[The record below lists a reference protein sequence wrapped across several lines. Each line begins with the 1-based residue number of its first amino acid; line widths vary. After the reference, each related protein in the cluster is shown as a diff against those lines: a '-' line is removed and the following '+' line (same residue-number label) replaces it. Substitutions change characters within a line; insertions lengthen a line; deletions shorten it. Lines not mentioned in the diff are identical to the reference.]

1 MLNLAQWLRNGTSMV
16 PLRVFPTSNAKNYAE
31 GGVMIDFSLT
41 KEQRAIQ
48 DAAREFAEKELAPS
62 AAQRDEEEVFDREIF
77 FKTAQLG
84 FAGLLHPACRGEDAL
99 TYMEFTLILEE
110 LGRCCSASAVCLFPH
125 MVTQGCI
132 YKWGTQEHKEKYLQ
146 KLANGQLLGAFSMTE
161 PEAGSDVASLTTT
174 ALRDG
179 DTYVLN
185 GTKCFVTN
193 GGEADLYLVM
203 AKTDPEAGYKGI
215 SALLVEKG
223 TPGFTFGKKE
233 KKMGIRSNATSELIF
248 KNCRIPASQLLGDEG
263 QGFKIAMI
271 RMDDARLFSA
281 AVSVGLGRAALEH
294 AIKYSKKRVQFG
306 KPISEFQGLQFMMAE
321 MCAEVESARLLT
333 WYAAHLLDQENP
345 QATKYTALA
354 KFFASD
360 MAMRITSNGIQIYGG
375 YGYMRDYPLER
386 YLRDAKIGQI
396 FDGTNE
402 IQKMVVARA
411 LLR

>member
-1 MLNLAQWLRNGTSMV
+1 
-16 PLRVFPTSNAKNYAE
+16 
-31 GGVMIDFSLT
+31 
-41 KEQRAIQ
+41 
-48 DAAREFAEKELAPS
+48 
-62 AAQRDEEEVFDREIF
+62 
-77 FKTAQLG
+77 
-84 FAGLLHPACRGEDAL
+84 
-99 TYMEFTLILEE
+99 
-110 LGRCCSASAVCLFPH
+110 
-125 MVTQGCI
+125 
-132 YKWGTQEHKEKYLQ
+132 
-146 KLANGQLLGAFSMTE
+146 
-161 PEAGSDVASLTTT
+161 
-174 ALRDG
+174 
-179 DTYVLN
+179 
-185 GTKCFVTN
+185 
-193 GGEADLYLVM
+193 
-203 AKTDPEAGYKGI
+203 
-215 SALLVEKG
+215 
-223 TPGFTFGKKE
+223 
-233 KKMGIRSNATSELIF
+233 MGIRSNATSELIF

-271 RMDDARLFSA
+271 GMD
-281 AVSVGLGRAALEH
+281 VEH